1 MKIGFV
7 DKFFVLTKEMFGSVV
22 AAAADT
28 ECAKSL
34 RRNQIK
40 RMRNKAQT
48 LEHTD
53 IDLSAMSL
61 SAKPAAQSQKPQ
73 KQRRRKQDHVE
84 DTFRKSVEAS
94 LNSISYA
101 MSREVND
108 QGTPFYAEVA
118 VAAEPIEPIH
128 SASSLLNS
136 DSEPFEVAS
145 SQSPQPESMT
155 SIPMEQDNDDNVK
168 EDTPNQKILISLHWE
183 DDAYET
189 SFYRENLLDVP
200 IGPWKPDEC
209 GGLIDQVLGMGTGNG
224 VCYEYVDPIAFVRE
238 IPSPALDRVELLR
251 PVSGSKTR
259 QYLTPSKDLIKRSS
273 SAVKSLESFDEVA
286 EAEDIVK
293 SFPARENATP
303 SLSLEQPSDVRTRN
317 NADIGRTED
326 AFIEQQSKPVEPELF
341 TFPTLDH
348 PAPFPLSFETARP
361 VESEHFL
368 DIEGTSFILP
378 KVLHTK
384 VPARKP
390 TPRATSANKCVPN
403 TVKQEPSPRDIPS
416 HPHSPIS
423 RSSLVE
429 RLPQLKLFSQSYLHH
444 VTSDSH
450 AVSIGKKPVSV
461 TSCYFDGSSTSKE
474 TGSTSSKH
482 CSINNTITI
491 HRWQLDMKK
500 KLGDEIKHEV
510 SNSVR
515 GSAGSVAS
523 IQPSLGAFGFSLKPV
538 AQISTSSIGA
548 VKKTRRDGVWG
559 YGGKRRT
566 G

>member
-1 MKIGFV
+1 
-7 DKFFVLTKEMFGSVV
+7 MFGSVV
-22 AAAADT
+22 AAADT

-48 LEHTD
+48 LEHTT
-53 IDLSAMSL
+53 IELSAMSL
-61 SAKPAAQSQKPQ
+61 TAKPAAQSQKPQ
-73 KQRRRKQDHVE
+73 KQRRRKQDHAE
-84 DTFRKSVEAS
+84 HGFRKNTEAC
-94 LNSISYA
+94 LNSISCA

-108 QGTPFYAEVA
+108 QATPFYAEVA
-118 VAAEPIEPIH
+118 VAAEPIEPIQ

-136 DSEPFEVAS
+136 ESETFEVAS
-145 SQSPQPESMT
+145 SQSLQPASVT
-155 SIPMEQDNDDNVK
+155 SIPMERDNDDSVK
-168 EDTPNQKILISLHWE
+168 EDTPNQQFLISLYWE
-183 DDAYET
+183 DDAYEA

-209 GGLIDQVLGMGTGNG
+209 GGLIDQVLGMGIGNG

-286 EAEDIVK
+286 EAVDIEKVLP
-293 SFPARENATP
+293 SRENTTP
-303 SLSLEQPSDVRTRN
+303 SLEQPPDIRTPH
-317 NADIGRTED
+317 NAYIAATED
-326 AFIEQQSKPVEPELF
+326 AFIQQQSKPVEPEVF
-341 TFPTLDH
+341 IFPKLDH
-348 PAPFPLSFETARP
+348 PAPFPLSIETPRA
-361 VESEHFL
+361 VEPEHFL

-378 KVLHTK
+378 KALHTK
-384 VPARKP
+384 VPHRKP
-390 TPRATSANKCVPN
+390 ASRATSASRRVPN
-403 TVKQEPSPRDIPS
+403 TVKHEPSPRDIPS

-423 RSSLVE
+423 RSSPVE

-444 VTSDSH
+444 VTSESH
-450 AVSIGKKPVSV
+450 AASIGKKPVSV
-461 TSCYFDGSSTSKE
+461 NNCYFDGSSASKE
-474 TGSTSSKH
+474 SGSTASQH

-500 KLGDEIKHEV
+500 KLGDESKHEV
-510 SNSVR
+510 SDNMR

-538 AQISTSSIGA
+538 AQISASSIGA

>member
-7 DKFFVLTKEMFGSVV
+7 DKFFVLTKEMFGSVI
-22 AAAADT
+22 AAADT

-34 RRNQIK
+34 RRNEIK

-48 LEHTD
+48 LEHPA

-61 SAKPAAQSQKPQ
+61 TAKPAAQSQKPQ
-73 KQRRRKQDHVE
+73 KQRRRKPDHVE
-84 DTFRKSVEAS
+84 DGFRKSVEAS

-108 QGTPFYAEVA
+108 QATPFYAEVA
-118 VAAEPIEPIH
+118 VAAEPIEPIQ

-136 DSEPFEVAS
+136 DSEVFEVAS
-145 SQSPQPESMT
+145 SQSPQPASMT
-155 SIPMEQDNDDNVK
+155 SIPIEQDNDDNVK

-200 IGPWKPDEC
+200 IGPWKADEC

-303 SLSLEQPSDVRTRN
+303 SLEQLSDVRTRN
-317 NADIGRTED
+317 SADIGTTED
-326 AFIEQQSKPVEPELF
+326 AFIEQQSKPVEPQLF
-341 TFPTLDH
+341 IFPTLDH
-348 PAPFPLSFETARP
+348 PAPFPLSVETPRP
-361 VESEHFL
+361 VEPEHFL

-384 VPARKP
+384 VPHCKP
-390 TPRATSANKCVPN
+390 APRATSSNKRVPN
-403 TVKQEPSPRDIPS
+403 TVKHEPSPRDIPS

-423 RSSLVE
+423 RSSPVE

-444 VTSDSH
+444 VTSESH
-450 AVSIGKKPVSV
+450 AVSIDKKPVSV
-461 TSCYFDGSSTSKE
+461 TSCYFDGSSASKE
-474 TGSTSSKH
+474 TGSTASKH
-482 CSINNTITI
+482 CSIKNTITI
-491 HRWQLDMKK
+491 HLWQLDMKK
-500 KLGDEIKHEV
+500 KLGDELKHEL
-510 SNSVR
+510 SDNVR
-515 GSAGSVAS
+515 GSIGSVAS

-538 AQISTSSIGA
+538 AQTSTSSIGA